1 MRRLRFPRLAYNATS
16 IAGAVIAGVVAVLIV
31 VLLGVHAFQ
40 ESWNP
45 YLGIFVYMVLPPIL
59 VLGLVLIPVGMIRQK
74 RIIKR
79 TGTAPV
85 PQWPYIDLN
94 LRTHRNAFFVFV
106 FGTVAFALIGAIGG
120 YQAYHYT
127 ESVTFCGKTC
137 HVIMKPEHTAYQNS
151 PHARVACT
159 ECHVGSGAGWYAK
172 SKLSGLYQVYATLRD
187 IYPRPIPTPI
197 ENLRPAQET
206 CEQCHWPAKFF
217 GNQLRRFD
225 HYMYDDANTHWPV
238 SMLVKTGGGAPEL
251 TETGGIHWHMNIS
264 VKIDYIARDD
274 RRQDIPWVR
283 ISKADGSTV
292 IYQDQDNPLT
302 EEEIKTAE
310 IRRMDCVDCH
320 NRPSHKYGAPDY
332 LVDRAIV
339 AGGIDASLPSI
350 KRIAVEALAG
360 DYETEQAALAAI
372 AEKISGVYRE
382 EHPEV
387 LETKRAALDR
397 AIAAVQESFA
407 QNMFPEMKVRWD
419 RYPENIGHFI
429 YPGCMRCHDGEHV
442 SESGQAISR
451 DCSSCHVIIA
461 QGSGDRARM
470 AGTQDGLEFVHPEDI
485 GDEWRETE
493 CYECHTGTQP

>member
-1 MRRLRFPRLAYNATS
+1 MASLRFPRLAYNKIS
-16 IAGAVIAGVVAVLIV
+16 FAGAIIAGVVAALIV
-31 VLLGVHAFQ
+31 ILLAIHSSQ

-59 VLGLVLIPVGMIRQK
+59 ILGLVLIPIGMIRQK
-74 RIIKR
+74 RIIKK
-79 TGTAPV
+79 TGQAPV

-106 FGTVAFALIGAIGG
+106 FGTIAFVLIGAIGG

-137 HVIMKPEHTAYQNS
+137 HAIMEPEHTAYQNS

-172 SKLSGLYQVYATLRD
+172 SKLSGLYQVYATIRD

-197 ENLRPAQET
+197 ESLRPAQET

-225 HYMYDDANTHWPV
+225 HYMYDGENKHWPV
-238 SMLVKTGGGAPEL
+238 SMLVKTGGGEPKL

-274 RRQDIPWVR
+274 KRQDIPWVR
-283 ISKADGSTV
+283 ITKPDGTSV
-292 IYQDQDNPLT
+292 VYQDSDKPLSD
-302 EEEIKTAE
+302 EEIRAAE

-320 NRPSHKYGAPDY
+320 NRPSHKYNAPDY
-332 LVDRAIV
+332 LIDRAIV
-339 AGGIDASLPSI
+339 TGQIDPALPAI
-350 KRIAVEALAG
+350 KRVAVEALAG
-360 DYETEQAALAAI
+360 EYETEGAALAAI
-372 AEKISGVYRE
+372 SEKISGFYKE

-387 LETKRAALDR
+387 FDSSRAALDR
-397 AIAAVQESFA
+397 AIAAAQDYYA

-429 YPGCMRCHDGEHV
+429 YPGCMRCHDGEHADDTGEV
-442 SESGQAISR
+442 ISR
-451 DCSSCHVIIA
+451 NCTSCHVIMMQGGGERA
-461 QGSGDRARM
+461 QM
-470 AGTQDGLEFVHPEDI
+470 AETLDGLEFVHPEDI
-485 GDEWRETE
+485 GEEWRETE